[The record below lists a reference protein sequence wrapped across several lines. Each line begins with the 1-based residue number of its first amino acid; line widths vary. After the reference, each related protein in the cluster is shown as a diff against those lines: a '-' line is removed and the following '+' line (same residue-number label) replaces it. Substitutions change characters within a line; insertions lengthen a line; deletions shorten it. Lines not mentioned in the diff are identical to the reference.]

1 MNLVV
6 VGAVGSLMGGGEGR
20 ARTRA
25 RAFALELE
33 NHVKRV
39 LRKGLE

>member
-1 MNLVV
+1 LDLVV
-6 VGAVGSLMGGGEGR
+6 VGKVGSLMRRGRGG
-20 ARTRA
+20 A